1 MKKDNLRIK
10 EDINILDQKNAIEMI
25 TTSAFMENGYTPYY
39 VDDTKLAAIMKYFI
53 TGYELDEEDSLYQ
66 IIYEDEEVR
75 NLILKFFENIDDT
88 DEAREENKENAIY
101 INILNNV
108 MNNVVDK
115 IEFEKQK
122 MIHLTDK
129 KEEFL
134 TDLNSALESITETF
148 TKASQAL
155 TDVDPETKKIFLSV
169 LTKLNTAKLLN
180 KNTITDVISDIANK
194 KFKDAENVVMFKK
207 DKKNETKRN
216 S

>member
-10 EDINILDQKNAIEMI
+10 ENINILDQKNAIEMI

-75 NLILKFFENIDDT
+75 ELILKFFENIDDT

-148 TKASQAL
+148 AKASHAL
-155 TDVDPETKKIFLSV
+155 TDVDPETKNTFLSV
-169 LTKLNTAKLLN
+169 LTKLDTAKLLN

-207 DKKNETKRN
+207 DKENETKRN

>member
-39 VDDTKLAAIMKYFI
+39 VDDTKLAAIMEYFI

-148 TKASQAL
+148 DKASQAL
-155 TDVDPETKKIFLSV
+155 TDVDPETKKTFLSV

-194 KFKDAENVVMFKK
+194 KFKDAENVIMFKK
-207 DKKNETKRN
+207 DKENETKRN

>member
-122 MIHLTDK
+122 LIHLTDK
-129 KEEFL
+129 KKEFL
-134 TDLNSALESITETF
+134 TDLNSALESMTETF

-155 TDVDPETKKIFLSV
+155 TDVDPETKKTFLSV
-169 LTKLNTAKLLN
+169 LTKLNAAKLLN

-207 DKKNETKRN
+207 DKENETERN

>member
-39 VDDTKLAAIMKYFI
+39 VDDTKLAAIMEYFI

-66 IIYEDEEVR
+66 IIYEDEDVR
-75 NLILKFFENIDDT
+75 NLILKFFENVDDT

-129 KEEFL
+129 KGEFL
-134 TDLNSALESITETF
+134 VDLNSALESITETF
-148 TKASQAL
+148 VKASQAL
-155 TDVDPETKKIFLSV
+155 TDVDPETKKTFLSV
-169 LTKLNTAKLLN
+169 LTKLDTAKLLN

-207 DKKNETKRN
+207 DKENETKRN

>member
-75 NLILKFFENIDDT
+75 ELILKFFENIDDT

-101 INILNNV
+101 INVLNNV

-134 TDLNSALESITETF
+134 VDLNSALESITETF
-148 TKASQAL
+148 TKASQSL
-155 TDVDPETKKIFLSV
+155 TDVDPETKKTFLSV

-207 DKKNETKRN
+207 DKENETKRN

>member
-39 VDDTKLAAIMKYFI
+39 VDDTKLAAIMKFFI
-53 TGYELDEEDSLYQ
+53 TGYELDEEDNLYQ

-75 NLILKFFENIDDT
+75 DLILKFFENIDDT

-134 TDLNSALESITETF
+134 IDLNSALESITETF
-148 TKASQAL
+148 AKASQAL
-155 TDVDPETKKIFLSV
+155 TDVDSETKKTFLSV
-169 LTKLNTAKLLN
+169 LTKLDTAKLLN

-194 KFKDAENVVMFKK
+194 KFKDVENVVMFKK
-207 DKKNETKRN
+207 DKENETKRN

>member
-10 EDINILDQKNAIEMI
+10 ENINILDQKNAIEMI

-75 NLILKFFENIDDT
+75 ELILKFFENIVDT

-148 TKASQAL
+148 AKASHAL
-155 TDVDPETKKIFLSV
+155 TDVDPETKNTFLSV
-169 LTKLNTAKLLN
+169 LTKLDTAKLLN

-207 DKKNETKRN
+207 DKENETKRN

>member
-10 EDINILDQKNAIEMI
+10 ENINILDQKNAIEMI

-66 IIYEDEEVR
+66 IIYEDEEVIE
-75 NLILKFFENIDDT
+75 LILKFFENIDDT

-148 TKASQAL
+148 AKASHAL
-155 TDVDPETKKIFLSV
+155 TDVDPETKKTFLSV

-207 DKKNETKRN
+207 DKENETKRN

>member
-10 EDINILDQKNAIEMI
+10 ENITILDQKNAIEMI

-148 TKASQAL
+148 AKASQSL
-155 TDVDPETKKIFLSV
+155 TDVDPETKKTFLSV

-207 DKKNETKRN
+207 DKENETKRN